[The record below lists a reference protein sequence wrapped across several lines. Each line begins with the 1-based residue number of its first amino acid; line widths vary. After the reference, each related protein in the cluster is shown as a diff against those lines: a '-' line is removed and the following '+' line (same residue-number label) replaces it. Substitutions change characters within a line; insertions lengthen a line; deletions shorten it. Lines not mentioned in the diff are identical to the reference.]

1 MKLAVVLVHG
11 IGNNRKNWASEI
23 IPAIEHRL
31 KSKLKNILDKEA
43 PLSMDEVVVISRV
56 YWEGIFKDRERELK
70 DKFNGFPKP
79 IKAGGPWWDKLLKWV
94 WRLFKSFQNEIIT
107 DYIGDIIGYLHK
119 DAQIAVYRKI
129 YDILK
134 ATHTRLNQEKTPLT
148 FIAHSLG
155 TVITSDYI
163 YEQNSPTSDLSGPK
177 IMKDHFILQ
186 NLFTVGSPI
195 SLFSLRFGGPEM
207 FTSPVSVE
215 TTSGRWV
222 NIFDEDDP
230 VGMPLKVLNEAY
242 DKVVHKDVLINSGV
256 YGISHTSYFKKSSKT
271 LDIICQKLAIDWIAL
286 NNKLPQDKIDKLYQ
300 EYDQTVGVTIL
311 NASPSN
317 GYLKL

>member
-11 IGNNRKNWASEI
+11 IGNTRKDWADKI
-23 IPAIEHRL
+23 IPAVQRRL
-31 KSKLKNILDKEA
+31 QSKLKKILGPQSPA
-43 PLSMDEVVVISRV
+43 AMDDVAVISHV
-56 YWEGIFKDRERELK
+56 YWEGVFNDRENKLK
-70 DKFNGFPKP
+70 EALDGFPKP
-79 IKAGGPWWDKLLKWV
+79 VKAGGPWWNRLLKRI
-94 WRLFKSFQNEIIT
+94 WRFFKRIQNEVISN
-107 DYIGDIIGYLHK
+107 YICDIVGYLHSDSQK
-119 DAQIAVYRKI
+119 AVYSKVSDVLGGCASRIGAAQAKI
-129 YDILK
+129 
-134 ATHTRLNQEKTPLT
+134 PLT

-163 YEQNSPTSDLSGPK
+163 YEQNNPTSDTSRTK
-177 IMKDHFILQ
+177 IMKERFVLD

-215 TTSGRWV
+215 SPSGRWV

-242 DKVVHKDVLINSGV
+242 NKVVHKDVLVNSGV
-256 YGISHTSYFKKSSKT
+256 YGISHTNYFKRSSKV

-286 NNKLPQDKIDKLYQ
+286 NQKLPQADIERLYAQ
-300 EYDQTVGVTIL
+300 YDETVGV
-311 NASPSN
+311 
-317 GYLKL
+317 LK